1 MVLNKKNIKGIFTAD
16 LHGNKVQYEKLF
28 DKARGFDFA
37 VIGGDIAPPGRI
49 DEQRKFIEN
58 ELIRL
63 IADFKSKYKNV
74 DIYLMLGNDDWLGN
88 MQVLARENNRLYKI
102 IHNQVYKL
110 NEDFNIVGYSYVPI
124 TPFAIKDFE
133 KFDSKDA
140 QLQKGD
146 TLQGFKSSGFELL
159 PFKFNPEDRE
169 DNIENDFKNI
179 LRISEPAKTIYA
191 IHTPPYNTNLDMV
204 YAALH
209 VGSLAVRRFIEQQ
222 RPYLTLH
229 GHIHETIEVSGHFRD
244 KINGVTCL
252 GVGNYAYEEELA
264 VITFDLYDLN
274 SIKREVL

>member
-1 MVLNKKNIKGIFTAD
+1 MKKTIKGIFTAD
-16 LHGNKVQYEKLF
+16 LHGNKAQYEKLF

-37 VIGGDIAPPGRI
+37 VIGGDITPPGGI

-63 IADFKSKYKNV
+63 IADFKSKHKNV
-74 DIYLMLGNDDWLGN
+74 DIYLMLGNDDWVSN
-88 MQVLARENNRLYKI
+88 VQVLARENNRLYKI

-110 NEDFNIVGYSYVPI
+110 NEDFNLVGYSYVPI

-140 QLQKGD
+140 ELQKGV
-146 TLQGFKSSGFELL
+146 TLQGLKSSGFELL

-179 LRISEPAKTIYA
+179 LRLSEPAKTIYA

-204 YAALH
+204 YAAVH

-229 GHIHETIEVSGHFRD
+229 GHIHETIEVSNHFRD

-252 GVGNYAYEEELA
+252 GVGNAYEKGLA

>member
-1 MVLNKKNIKGIFTAD
+1 MKKTLKGIFTAD
-16 LHGNKVQYEKLF
+16 LHGNKAQYEKLF
-28 DKARGFDFA
+28 DKARGVDFA
-37 VIGGDIAPPGRI
+37 VIGGDIAPPNRI
-49 DEQRKFIEN
+49 AEQRKFIEN

-63 IADFKSKYKNV
+63 IADFKSKHKNV
-74 DIYLMLGNDDWLGN
+74 DIYLMLGNDDWVSN

-110 NEDFNIVGYSYVPI
+110 NEDFNLVGYSYVPI

-140 QLQKGD
+140 QLQKGV
-146 TLQGFKSSGFELL
+146 TLQGLKSSGFELL

-179 LRISEPAKTIYA
+179 LRLSEPAKTIYA

-204 YAALH
+204 YAAVH

-229 GHIHETIEVSGHFRD
+229 GHIHETIEVSNHFRD
-244 KINGVTCL
+244 KINRAICL
-252 GVGNYAYEEELA
+252 GVGNNAHEKGLA

>member
-1 MVLNKKNIKGIFTAD
+1 MKKTIKGIFTAD
-16 LHGNKVQYEKLF
+16 LHGNKAQYEKLF
-28 DKARGFDFA
+28 DKARGVDFA
-37 VIGGDIAPPGRI
+37 VIGGDITPPGGI

-63 IADFKSKYKNV
+63 IADFKSKHKNV
-74 DIYLMLGNDDWLGN
+74 DIYLMLGNDDWVSN

-110 NEDFNIVGYSYVPI
+110 NEDFNLVGYSYVPI

-133 KFDSKDA
+133 KFDSKDP
-140 QLQKGD
+140 QLQKGV

-179 LRISEPAKTIYA
+179 LRLSEPAKTIYA

-204 YAALH
+204 YAAVH

-229 GHIHETIEVSGHFRD
+229 GHIHETIEVSNHFRD
-244 KINGVTCL
+244 KINGVICL
-252 GVGNYAYEEELA
+252 GVGNNAHEKGLA

>member
-1 MVLNKKNIKGIFTAD
+1 MKKTIKGIFTAD
-16 LHGNKVQYEKLF
+16 LHGNKAQYEKLF
-28 DKARGFDFA
+28 DKARGVDFA
-37 VIGGDIAPPGRI
+37 VIGGDITPPDRI

-63 IADFKSKYKNV
+63 IADFKSKHKNV
-74 DIYLMLGNDDWLGN
+74 DIYLMLGNDDWVSN

-140 QLQKGD
+140 QLQKGV

-179 LRISEPAKTIYA
+179 LRLSEPAKTIYA

-204 YAALH
+204 YTALH

-229 GHIHETIEVSGHFRD
+229 GHIHETIEVSNHFRD

-252 GVGNYAYEEELA
+252 GVGNDAYEKELA

>member
-1 MVLNKKNIKGIFTAD
+1 MKKTIKGIFTAD
-16 LHGNKVQYEKLF
+16 LHGNKAQYEKLF
-28 DKARGFDFA
+28 DKARGVDFA
-37 VIGGDIAPPGRI
+37 VIGGDITPPGGI

-63 IADFKSKYKNV
+63 IADFKSKHKNV
-74 DIYLMLGNDDWLGN
+74 DIYLMLGNDDWVSN

-110 NEDFNIVGYSYVPI
+110 NEDFNLVGYSYVPI

-133 KFDSKDA
+133 KFDSKDP
-140 QLQKGD
+140 QLQKGV

-179 LRISEPAKTIYA
+179 LRLSEPAKTIYA

-204 YAALH
+204 YAAVH

-229 GHIHETIEVSGHFRD
+229 GHIHETIEVSNHFRD
-244 KINGVTCL
+244 KINRAICL
-252 GVGNYAYEEELA
+252 GVGNNAHEKGLA

>member
-1 MVLNKKNIKGIFTAD
+1 MKKTIKGIFTAD
-16 LHGNKVQYEKLF
+16 LHGSKAQYEKLF
-28 DKARGFDFA
+28 DKARGVDFA
-37 VIGGDIAPPGRI
+37 VIGGDITPPKRI

-63 IADFKSKYKNV
+63 IADFNSKHKNV
-74 DIYLMLGNDDWLGN
+74 DIYLMLGNDDWVSN

-102 IHNQVYKL
+102 IHNQVYRL

-140 QLQKGD
+140 ELQKGD
-146 TLQGFKSSGFELL
+146 TLQGFKSSNFELL

-179 LRISEPAKTIYA
+179 LRLSEPAKTIYA
-191 IHTPPYNTNLDMV
+191 IHTPPYNTYLDMV
-204 YAALH
+204 YAAVH

-222 RPYLTLH
+222 KPYLTLH

-244 KINGVTCL
+244 KINGAICL
-252 GVGNYAYEEELA
+252 GVGNSAYEKELA

>member
-1 MVLNKKNIKGIFTAD
+1 MKKTIKGIFTAD
-16 LHGNKVQYEKLF
+16 LHGNKAQYEKLF

-37 VIGGDIAPPGRI
+37 VIGGDITPPGGI

-63 IADFKSKYKNV
+63 IADFKSKHKNV
-74 DIYLMLGNDDWLGN
+74 DIYLMLGNDDWVSN

-110 NEDFNIVGYSYVPI
+110 NEDFNLVGYSYVPI

-133 KFDSKDA
+133 KFDSKDP
-140 QLQKGD
+140 QLQKGV

-179 LRISEPAKTIYA
+179 LRLSEPAKTIYA

-204 YAALH
+204 YAAVH

-229 GHIHETIEVSGHFRD
+229 GHIHETIEVSNHFRD
-244 KINGVTCL
+244 KINRAICL
-252 GVGNYAYEEELA
+252 GVGNNAHEKGLA